1 MRMLMKGSICL
12 IRVPNKKVVPALCLE
27 DSGENL
33 LFAQIRMANNEDTFN
48 SQSRATMEK
57 QNKGKPEKDQ
67 MKIREKYE
75 INTVYIGQPSGLKS
89 KSVVIVKKQY
99 RMNQCDIVKKV
110 TEVSEEI
117 VKKCFALIKQMN
129 EISALQQELQMLKKK
144 IQIAQINNQKYTQY
158 ELRIDQIL
166 EKIGYPF
173 PKRKDNKPFL
183 NYREVPYKGYIKVYR
198 GGR

>member
-1 MRMLMKGSICL
+1 MKGSICL
-12 IRVPNKKVVPALCLE
+12 IRLPNNKIIPSLCLKE
-27 DSGENL
+27 LGENL
-33 LFAQIRMANNEDTFN
+33 LFAQIRIANDEDIFN

-75 INTVYIGQPSGLKS
+75 VNTVYIGQPLGLKS
-89 KSVVIVKKQY
+89 KSVVMIKKQY
-99 RMNQCDIVKKV
+99 RLNQRDIVKKIA
-110 TEVSEEI
+110 EVSI
-117 VKKCFALIKQMN
+117 DVVKQCFDLIKQTKK
-129 EISALQQELQMLKKK
+129 ISDLQQELQMLKKK

-166 EKIGYPF
+166 EQIGYPF
-173 PKRKDNKPFL
+173 PKRKNNKPFL

>member
-1 MRMLMKGSICL
+1 MKGSICL
-12 IRVPNKKVVPALCLE
+12 IIVPNKKVVPALCLKE
-27 DSGENL
+27 SGETL
-33 LFAQIRMANNEDTFN
+33 LFAQIRMANEEDTFN

-67 MKIREKYE
+67 MKIRQKYE
-75 INTVYIGQPSGLKS
+75 INSVYIGQPKGLKS
-89 KSVVIVKKQY
+89 KSVVMVMKQY
-99 RMNQCDIVKKV
+99 RLNKSDIVKKIA
-110 TEVSEEI
+110 EVSDDV
-117 VKKCFALIKQMN
+117 VKQCFDLIKQMN
-129 EISALQQELQMLKKK
+129 KISALQQELQMLKKK

-158 ELRIDQIL
+158 ELRVDQIL
-166 EKIGYPF
+166 EQIGYPF